1 MRKGTEERGNQ
12 GGKIYTEMKWMV
24 TTVMGL
30 IMHHAVVSLALVQS
44 KTESLRV
51 DTVRGKLVVSLQ
63 VHLWI
68 YLAAG

>member
-1 MRKGTEERGNQ
+1 MRGERKSRGEN
-12 GGKIYTEMKWMV
+12 TEMKRMV

-30 IMHHAVVSLALVQS
+30 IVVHAVVSLALVQS